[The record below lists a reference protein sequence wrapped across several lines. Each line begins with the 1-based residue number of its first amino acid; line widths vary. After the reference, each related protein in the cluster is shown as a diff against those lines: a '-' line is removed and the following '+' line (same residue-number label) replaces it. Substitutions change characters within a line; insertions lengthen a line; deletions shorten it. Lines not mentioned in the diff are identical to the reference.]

1 MLLPHSFLKH
11 FNAINAQ
18 KEVKKSLNCV
28 FTRLETLKHSTLR
41 EIVVNSLYSKPTFF
55 QKERLD
61 KDFLLDIENISEFK
75 QVMPEF
81 LAELGEQVLLMR
93 EKRDVLD
100 FTDKFKEQSLR
111 LQTTKG
117 KYLCDI
123 TFVFFEDKNMFHV
136 YLSINSKEV
145 EEQNF
150 DKKVFIPRNYREKL
164 KGGVFTN
171 EAKMKSFRFL
181 PLILNNYN
189 CGTKLL
195 EEVKINNYGYT
206 VDHEWFRDMIVGPLL
221 KFAKKPSLFLG
232 EFKTEDVKTVYEKL
246 FSIYTNKVIQTE
258 KEISFG
264 LVLEELSKHFNLNRN
279 TLRLFELCYLFG
291 NSKTIYDRELNKP
304 IIFIDKKVTN
314 NEDKIA
320 KLLEDNNKLEALEKA
335 LYQINDSYQL
345 RDNVRDK
352 IKENVNLINSLSI
365 KEENEEDT
373 TEDDFENFIS
383 SLENKAKEEDEQD
396 YGFLN
401 LLLVLRMMNIIKF
414 S

>member
-11 FNAINAQ
+11 FNARNAQ
-18 KEVKKSLNCV
+18 KEIKNSLNCV
-28 FTRLETLKHSTLR
+28 FTRLETLKHSILR

-61 KDFLLDIENISEFK
+61 KDFLLDIGNISEFK

-93 EKRDVLD
+93 EKRDILD
-100 FTDKFKEQSLR
+100 FTNKFKEQSLR
-111 LQTTKG
+111 LQTTNG

-123 TFVFFEDKNMFHV
+123 TFIFFEEKEMFHV

-164 KGGVFTN
+164 KGNVFTN
-171 EAKMKSFRFL
+171 EAKIKSFRFL

-189 CGTKLL
+189 CGTKVL
-195 EEVKINNYGYT
+195 EEVEFNGYT
-206 VDHEWFRDMIVGPLL
+206 IDHDWFRDMIVGSLL
-221 KFAKKPSLFLG
+221 RFAKKPSLFLG
-232 EFKTEDVKTVYEKL
+232 EFKTEDVKTIYEKL
-246 FSIYTNKVIQTE
+246 FSIYTNKAIQTE
-258 KEISFG
+258 KELSFG
-264 LVLEELSKHFNLNRN
+264 LVLEEFTKHFNLNRN

-291 NSKTIYDRELNKP
+291 NSKTIYDRQLDKP
-304 IIFIDKKVTN
+304 IIFIDKKTTN
-314 NEDKIA
+314 NKDKIE
-320 KLLEDNNKLEALEKA
+320 KLLFDNKKLEELEKS

-365 KEENEEDT
+365 KEGGNEET
-373 TEDDFENFIS
+373 MEDNFENFIS
-383 SLENKAKEEDEQD
+383 SLENKEKEEDEQD

-401 LLLVLRMMNIIKF
+401 LLLILRMMNILKI
-414 S
+414 

>member
-1 MLLPHSFLKH
+1 MLLPHSFLKY
-11 FNAINAQ
+11 FQSAQ
-18 KEVKKSLNCV
+18 KEVKIASNCFFVRLN
-28 FTRLETLKHSTLR
+28 TLKHTTLR
-41 EIVVNSLYSKPTFF
+41 EVMVNSLYSKPTFF
-55 QKERLD
+55 QKERMD
-61 KDFLLDIENISEFK
+61 KDHLLDVGDISEFK

-81 LAELGEQVLLMR
+81 LLELGEQVLLMR
-93 EKRDVLD
+93 EKREVLD
-100 FTDKFKEQSLR
+100 FTDKLKEQSLR
-111 LQTTKG
+111 LQTAKG

-123 TFVFFEDKNMFHV
+123 TFIFFEEKDMFHV
-136 YLSINSKEV
+136 YLSVNSKEV

-150 DKKVFIPRNYREKL
+150 DKKVFIPRNYRERL
-164 KGGVFTN
+164 KGSVFTN
-171 EAKMKSFRFL
+171 EAKIKSFRFL

-189 CGTKLL
+189 FGTKLL
-195 EEVKINNYGYT
+195 EEVKINDYYT
-206 VDHEWFRDMIVGPLL
+206 VDHEWFKDMIIAPLL

-232 EFKTEDVKTVYEKL
+232 EFKTEEVRKVYEKL

-258 KEISFG
+258 KEIAFG

-279 TLRLFELCYLFG
+279 ALRLFELCYLLG
-291 NSKTIYDRELNKP
+291 NSKTIYDRQLNKP
-304 IIFIDKKVTN
+304 IIFTDRKVTN

-352 IKENVNLINSLSI
+352 IKENLNLINSLSI
-365 KEENEEDT
+365 KEEDEEET
-373 TEDDFENFIS
+373 TKENLENFIA
-383 SLENKAKEEDEQD
+383 SLENKVKKEEQD

-401 LLLVLRMMNIIKF
+401 LLLILRMMNIIKF

>member
-1 MLLPHSFLKH
+1 MLFMLLPHSFLKY
-11 FNAINAQ
+11 FQSAQ
-18 KEVKKSLNCV
+18 KEVKITSNCFFVRLN
-28 FTRLETLKHSTLR
+28 TLKHTTLR
-41 EIVVNSLYSKPTFF
+41 EVMVNSLYSKPTFF
-55 QKERLD
+55 QKERMD
-61 KDFLLDIENISEFK
+61 KDHLLDVGDISEFK

-81 LAELGEQVLLMR
+81 LSELGEQVLLMR
-93 EKRDVLD
+93 EKREILD
-100 FTDKFKEQSLR
+100 FTDKLKEQSLR
-111 LQTTKG
+111 LQTAKG

-123 TFVFFEDKNMFHV
+123 TFVFFEEKDMFHV
-136 YLSINSKEV
+136 YLSVNSKEV

-150 DKKVFIPRNYREKL
+150 DKKVFIPRNYRERL
-164 KGGVFTN
+164 KGSVFTN
-171 EAKMKSFRFL
+171 EAKIKSFRFL

-189 CGTKLL
+189 CETKVL
-195 EEVKINNYGYT
+195 EEVEFNGYT
-206 VDHEWFRDMIVGPLL
+206 IDHEWFKDMIVAPLL

-232 EFKTEDVKTVYEKL
+232 EFKTEEVRKVYEKL
-246 FSIYTNKVIQTE
+246 FSIYEN
-258 KEISFG
+258 KEIQANKEVSFG
-264 LVLEELSKHFNLNRN
+264 LVLEEFTKHFNLNRN
-279 TLRLFELCYLFG
+279 ALRLFELCYLLG
-291 NSKTIYDRELNKP
+291 NSKTIYDRQLNKP
-304 IIFIDKKVTN
+304 IIFTDRKVTN

-352 IKENVNLINSLSI
+352 IKENLNLINSLSI

-383 SLENKAKEEDEQD
+383 SLENKVKGEEQD